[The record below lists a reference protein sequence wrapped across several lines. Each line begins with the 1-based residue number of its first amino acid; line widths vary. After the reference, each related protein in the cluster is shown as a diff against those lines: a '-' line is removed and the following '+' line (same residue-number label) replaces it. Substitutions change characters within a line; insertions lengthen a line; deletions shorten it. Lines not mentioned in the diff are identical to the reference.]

1 MPSGFTPPSE
11 RSRSNRGDSHS
22 DPDLGSRPLVPA
34 AATIMVQRP
43 GTSSSSRAVART
55 FTSQRSSNNDANAST
70 SSSDGPRRPPQELSA
85 TQATFLAGA
94 AVSHAHHASG
104 VALQAA
110 QAAQDSQQRERQVVE
125 QASLF
130 GNALRHE
137 ARHVADAARQAV
149 SQAQHSEQAAR
160 AQAQSAVQTLHQAA
174 SAAVLQAQQSEQ
186 ALRAE
191 AESAVSTIQQQANMR
206 IAALEREVAQGREA
220 LDRLTDVLA
229 EAQQRRFQAEDLNRT
244 LGAQMQELQR
254 QFQLLREGQEALPPP
269 TLEPAQTEP
278 PVASQEQTPHLSFP
292 SMVFE
297 PDSSLNAT
305 VLSPIAQTP
314 KSSPPTPVPK
324 ASPCAPAQGA
334 ATGAPA
340 TTPPVPASSSEQNE
354 LGKQV
359 EDLKFLVVGLMKDV
373 HRLNTSATATVSAP
387 APAEG
392 AAGGAPQQFAQQ
404 GEAASSAQ
412 PQATAATGAVPT
424 LVLPLKPRQQTPQ
437 GDDPDSSNSSSS
449 SSSSGTPA
457 QSRPACRMCGS
468 KAHDEE
474 DCPFL
479 TINRP
484 PGGGGDGGG
493 SPDGDPEGNPSAA
506 TARSGAAASSKSK
519 TPAELEEEV
528 IRIKSLAD
536 LTFPA
541 PPENAAQARG
551 FVNQVL
557 MAIGKVQR
565 SPGNEVYLWAQDCMK
580 LDDKALASDL
590 RFPRLD
596 REIAAKLIK
605 VCRSGR
611 FGLLFQQM
619 VESERMSTGGMPN
632 GRCMLRAIFRHFQ
645 LEKDRIGMLAE
656 RNLLNIRLGGGS
668 IAELIAFRDKYL
680 YVMTT
685 IPLDDQPRETT
696 LFNHLIDELDK
707 CPTLKAKVEK
717 AREAGL
723 SSHRRTTEWLWKRVD
738 IAIELHQQ
746 KINRQEFDRT
756 LQAKPEVLTSTTTQ
770 KPNVPANPAKPDA
783 QPKGDKPTKEKKEK
797 KRKKKKKKDKDG
809 EDEVPATP
817 APNTP
822 RTPRTPKGKGQ
833 KGKGKGKGG
842 SQGDTTPRSQQAQS
856 AKNMSAEEKAR
867 TPCMFYAYGACR
879 SDNCAFLHDDANK
892 YKGPKPKSLAK
903 AKPKAKAKANAA
915 IAPIISAMPL
925 QTLSSPGKV
934 AWLWDTA
941 AGRHLIGR
949 QALSARALACIR
961 PTDSPVGFATGGGA
975 REGSHTLAFEG
986 SKILPADEQVYVLKE
1001 CPPAFSVGK
1010 AVVDDG
1016 HMFVWDPREDRPFL
1030 VPKKELH
1037 RCKLRIPR
1045 GARINASRV
1054 VEYVPQFDEEL
1065 HPSVHS
1071 ASPALS
1077 PVTAS
1082 AVPAYEEGSVLYP
1095 PGCDDI
1101 EYVPDFPD
1109 ADDELEPA
1117 SVEALADEPTEPGDS
1132 DEEAAIVEAYSVA
1145 ERVRRQLF
1153 HKGAVGEAAA
1163 EGEAEPDVPMLK
1175 PSDDIGAVVQPDGKI
1190 KLVPLARGAA
1200 EGAPPKDSK
1209 PDKPPPSKEEA
1220 LRAEAVSAEHLRTH
1234 FPKNPFCKV
1243 CTLAKTTSMRVSHKP
1258 DGKRDDMVDAPE
1270 APFQQLATDDVILAK
1285 GDDHRGLGLGGV
1297 KSHHVIRD
1305 VFSGARVA
1313 YPMSRRGAQQHARNF
1328 RHFMGLKASSI
1339 TPVCL
1344 IKMDE
1349 AGELKVAAEEV
1360 GFVPETSL
1368 PNRWPHNAVLERDV
1382 REEKECCRAIHLQ
1395 SGLPYDFHTHSLPYA
1410 CLSLSFDR
1418 TAPGSDKTQWEA
1430 LTKEAFQGKRGC
1442 FGQLVWYRQK
1452 GSKRTLDPNMAPGL
1466 FLGWRIDPGM
1476 RYRNVVRVLDYQEFR
1491 NKRNSN
1497 IIDVPEPELYI
1508 EDGPPVFPVANATHK
1523 SLVDGSVLEGAAA
1536 RGALPDIPL
1545 RDFPFPPEDLG
1556 LPPLRDPKARGVYI
1570 TVERVIKF
1578 GETPGCKACRGGAPK
1593 HTDACRARFA
1603 ELVRVEKEEAAAKKA
1618 VPEPVSE
1625 PVPEPMTE
1633 ELEGGAAEASGAP
1646 VIPAGVANP
1655 PCCATHTQLAET
1667 SKGGEHTPVFG
1678 LTAPSVPRFGTFKV
1692 RNRRARRANKASKLT
1707 TVFEY
1712 ACSPNSMLGRVDKE
1726 LSVPHVRL
1734 SKEELDVQNPIVAT
1748 QLHEQLRSCKQ
1759 AHLMVSLPCTS
1770 GCPWRRVNLKERGA
1784 PYRKELARK
1793 IVEARKLFNQF
1804 AEHAYTALSCGHH
1817 VTFEWPRYSDSWKRP
1832 EVKRFF
1838 NDSRFKVV
1846 DFDGCRL
1853 GVCNDKGEPVKKP
1866 WRIMTTSD
1874 EVVKSFAGL
1883 TCQHQAHEH
1892 GEARGRSLEGT
1903 GFYTQPMCELLARS
1917 FNPRVATQLVPALP
1931 VVPVVL
1937 QTEHREKEQQLK
1949 HESPLAGLDQ
1959 LATVIES
1966 DETAKTLVEEIADL
1980 HGLFCDMNGLPK
1992 ETPGPE
1998 VNALVPKLLSR
2009 AEMLASPEALAA
2021 IRSEADGLRSVPV
2034 WDEQRPREFKDVQ
2047 SEARASG
2054 TKVHFGKL
2062 MTIASIKFYELAK
2075 HLQKVKGRIVYR
2087 GDCAKDEEGAAAV
2100 YRELGANPTSVQG
2113 LNACMAYGALPGNAT
2128 SAADAIKAYVQA
2140 LLKSKFQTWIEL
2152 PPELRP
2158 KWWRDKFVRPVVLL
2172 LRALYGHPEAG
2183 GLWEKHLK
2191 QVLRQLGGEE
2201 VPEYPGNFWF
2211 PETKLLLSTYVDDLT
2226 LSGPQEE
2233 HQRFWDRLTALVD
2246 VEPPEPVFR
2255 VLGRNH
2261 YVIDSPA
2268 ESSENAAL
2276 GALKDAVVF
2285 DMIDYAQQAVDL
2297 YTSIT
2302 GSKLKPANTP
2312 FCPEGSLIPADDE
2325 ASGELA
2331 PNACKILMKALW
2343 LGRLARPD
2351 IVKPIGD
2358 MASCVQKWS
2367 RNNDKQL
2374 HRLICYINT
2383 TKTYRLVG
2391 QVGDDPREL
2400 RLALYVDADFAGEKS
2415 DAKSNSGGY
2424 LVLKGPNTFF
2434 PLAWVSK
2441 RQTSVSR
2448 STTESEIV
2456 SLAHSL
2462 FQEGL
2467 PALSLWERLLGRTSV
2482 QLVIHEDN
2490 QATILVAKKGYSPKL
2505 RHIAR
2510 THKVNLGSIS
2520 EQLEEGT
2527 GVEIE
2532 YVDTAEQAADIFTK
2546 ALVPQKWDRAI
2557 KLLGIRQKL
2566 PAVLTD
2572 KRNLTVKAGSGP
2584 KTSNPTP

>member
-1 MPSGFTPPSE
+1 MASGFTPPSE

-22 DPDLGSRPLVPA
+22 DPDLGSGPLVPA

-94 AVSHAHHASG
+94 AVSHAHHASGPSG

-174 SAAVLQAQQSEQ
+174 SAAVFQAQQSEQ

-191 AESAVSTIQQQANMR
+191 AESAVSAIQQQADLR

-269 TLEPAQTEP
+269 SLEHAQTEP

-334 ATGAPA
+334 ASGAPA

-412 PQATAATGAVPT
+412 PQATTAAGAVPT

-437 GDDPDSSNSSSS
+437 GDDPDSSGSSSS

-468 KAHDEE
+468 KKHDEE

-797 KRKKKKKKDKDG
+797 KRKKKKKRDKDG

-817 APNTP
+817 APNTPRTP

-903 AKPKAKAKANAA
+903 AKPKTKAKANAA
-915 IAPIISAMPL
+915 IAPIISAMPS

-934 AWLWDTA
+934 TWLWDTA

-961 PTDSPVGFATGGGA
+961 PTDSPVGLTG
-975 REGSHTLAFEG
+975 
-986 SKILPADEQVYVLKE
+986 KVL
-1001 CPPAFSVGK
+1001 
-1010 AVVDDG
+1010 
-1016 HMFVWDPREDRPFL
+1016 
-1030 VPKKELH
+1030 
-1037 RCKLRIPR
+1037 
-1045 GARINASRV
+1045 
-1054 VEYVPQFDEEL
+1054 
-1065 HPSVHS
+1065 
-1071 ASPALS
+1071 
-1077 PVTAS
+1077 T
-1082 AVPAYEEGSVLYP
+1082 
-1095 PGCDDI
+1095 
-1101 EYVPDFPD
+1101 
-1109 ADDELEPA
+1109 
-1117 SVEALADEPTEPGDS
+1117 
-1132 DEEAAIVEAYSVA
+1132 
-1145 ERVRRQLF
+1145 
-1153 HKGAVGEAAA
+1153 
-1163 EGEAEPDVPMLK
+1163 
-1175 PSDDIGAVVQPDGKI
+1175 
-1190 KLVPLARGAA
+1190 
-1200 EGAPPKDSK
+1200 
-1209 PDKPPPSKEEA
+1209 
-1220 LRAEAVSAEHLRTH
+1220 
-1234 FPKNPFCKV
+1234 
-1243 CTLAKTTSMRVSHKP
+1243 
-1258 DGKRDDMVDAPE
+1258 
-1270 APFQQLATDDVILAK
+1270 
-1285 GDDHRGLGLGGV
+1285 
-1297 KSHHVIRD
+1297 
-1305 VFSGARVA
+1305 
-1313 YPMSRRGAQQHARNF
+1313 
-1328 RHFMGLKASSI
+1328 
-1339 TPVCL
+1339 
-1344 IKMDE
+1344 
-1349 AGELKVAAEEV
+1349 
-1360 GFVPETSL
+1360 
-1368 PNRWPHNAVLERDV
+1368 RWP
-1382 REEKECCRAIHLQ
+1382 
-1395 SGLPYDFHTHSLPYA
+1395 
-1410 CLSLSFDR
+1410 
-1418 TAPGSDKTQWEA
+1418 
-1430 LTKEAFQGKRGC
+1430 
-1442 FGQLVWYRQK
+1442 
-1452 GSKRTLDPNMAPGL
+1452 
-1466 FLGWRIDPGM
+1466 
-1476 RYRNVVRVLDYQEFR
+1476 
-1491 NKRNSN
+1491 
-1497 IIDVPEPELYI
+1497 
-1508 EDGPPVFPVANATHK
+1508 
-1523 SLVDGSVLEGAAA
+1523 
-1536 RGALPDIPL
+1536 L
-1545 RDFPFPPEDLG
+1545 R
-1556 LPPLRDPKARGVYI
+1556 
-1570 TVERVIKF
+1570 
-1578 GETPGCKACRGGAPK
+1578 
-1593 HTDACRARFA
+1593 
-1603 ELVRVEKEEAAAKKA
+1603 
-1618 VPEPVSE
+1618 
-1625 PVPEPMTE
+1625 
-1633 ELEGGAAEASGAP
+1633 
-1646 VIPAGVANP
+1646 
-1655 PCCATHTQLAET
+1655 
-1667 SKGGEHTPVFG
+1667 
-1678 LTAPSVPRFGTFKV
+1678 
-1692 RNRRARRANKASKLT
+1692 
-1707 TVFEY
+1707 
-1712 ACSPNSMLGRVDKE
+1712 
-1726 LSVPHVRL
+1726 
-1734 SKEELDVQNPIVAT
+1734 
-1748 QLHEQLRSCKQ
+1748 
-1759 AHLMVSLPCTS
+1759 
-1770 GCPWRRVNLKERGA
+1770 
-1784 PYRKELARK
+1784 
-1793 IVEARKLFNQF
+1793 
-1804 AEHAYTALSCGHH
+1804 
-1817 VTFEWPRYSDSWKRP
+1817 
-1832 EVKRFF
+1832 
-1838 NDSRFKVV
+1838 
-1846 DFDGCRL
+1846 
-1853 GVCNDKGEPVKKP
+1853 
-1866 WRIMTTSD
+1866 
-1874 EVVKSFAGL
+1874 VVKS
-1883 TCQHQAHEH
+1883 CQPMNRFMSLRN
-1892 GEARGRSLEGT
+1892 ARRRSLW
-1903 GFYTQPMCELLARS
+1903 ARLS
-1917 FNPRVATQLVPALP
+1917 SMTATC
-1931 VVPVVL
+1931 
-1937 QTEHREKEQQLK
+1937 
-1949 HESPLAGLDQ
+1949 SCG
-1959 LATVIES
+1959 
-1966 DETAKTLVEEIADL
+1966 
-1980 HGLFCDMNGLPK
+1980 
-1992 ETPGPE
+1992 
-1998 VNALVPKLLSR
+1998 
-2009 AEMLASPEALAA
+2009 
-2021 IRSEADGLRSVPV
+2021 
-2034 WDEQRPREFKDVQ
+2034 
-2047 SEARASG
+2047 
-2054 TKVHFGKL
+2054 
-2062 MTIASIKFYELAK
+2062 
-2075 HLQKVKGRIVYR
+2075 
-2087 GDCAKDEEGAAAV
+2087 
-2100 YRELGANPTSVQG
+2100 
-2113 LNACMAYGALPGNAT
+2113 
-2128 SAADAIKAYVQA
+2128 
-2140 LLKSKFQTWIEL
+2140 
-2152 PPELRP
+2152 
-2158 KWWRDKFVRPVVLL
+2158 
-2172 LRALYGHPEAG
+2172 
-2183 GLWEKHLK
+2183 
-2191 QVLRQLGGEE
+2191 
-2201 VPEYPGNFWF
+2201 
-2211 PETKLLLSTYVDDLT
+2211 
-2226 LSGPQEE
+2226 
-2233 HQRFWDRLTALVD
+2233 
-2246 VEPPEPVFR
+2246 
-2255 VLGRNH
+2255 
-2261 YVIDSPA
+2261 
-2268 ESSENAAL
+2268 
-2276 GALKDAVVF
+2276 
-2285 DMIDYAQQAVDL
+2285 
-2297 YTSIT
+2297 
-2302 GSKLKPANTP
+2302 
-2312 FCPEGSLIPADDE
+2312 IPA
-2325 ASGELA
+2325 
-2331 PNACKILMKALW
+2331 
-2343 LGRLARPD
+2343 R
-2351 IVKPIGD
+2351 IG
-2358 MASCVQKWS
+2358 
-2367 RNNDKQL
+2367 
-2374 HRLICYINT
+2374 
-2383 TKTYRLVG
+2383 
-2391 QVGDDPREL
+2391 
-2400 RLALYVDADFAGEKS
+2400 
-2415 DAKSNSGGY
+2415 
-2424 LVLKGPNTFF
+2424 
-2434 PLAWVSK
+2434 
-2441 RQTSVSR
+2441 
-2448 STTESEIV
+2448 
-2456 SLAHSL
+2456 HS
-2462 FQEGL
+2462 
-2467 PALSLWERLLGRTSV
+2467 
-2482 QLVIHEDN
+2482 
-2490 QATILVAKKGYSPKL
+2490 
-2505 RHIAR
+2505 
-2510 THKVNLGSIS
+2510 
-2520 EQLEEGT
+2520 
-2527 GVEIE
+2527 
-2532 YVDTAEQAADIFTK
+2532 
-2546 ALVPQKWDRAI
+2546 
-2557 KLLGIRQKL
+2557 
-2566 PAVLTD
+2566 
-2572 KRNLTVKAGSGP
+2572 
-2584 KTSNPTP
+2584 

>member
-1 MPSGFTPPSE
+1 MASGFTPPSE
-11 RSRSNRGDSHS
+11 RSRSRAGDSHS
-22 DPDLGSRPLVPA
+22 DPELGSRALVPA
-34 AATIMVQRP
+34 AATTMVPQRP
-43 GTSSSSRAVART
+43 DASSSSSRAVVRT
-55 FTSQRSSNNDANAST
+55 FTTRRSSNQDPNAST
-70 SSSDGPRRPPQELSA
+70 SSSDGPRRPAQELSA
-85 TQATFLAGA
+85 TQATFLAGVA
-94 AVSHAHHASG
+94 MQQAHHASG

-110 QAAQDSQQRERQVVE
+110 QTAQSSQQRERRVVE
-125 QASLF
+125 EASLF
-130 GNALRHE
+130 GNALRQE
-137 ARHVADAARQAV
+137 ARHVVDTAREAV
-149 SQAQHSEQAAR
+149 SQAQQSEQTTR
-160 AQAQSAVQTLHQAA
+160 VQAQNAVETLHQAA
-174 SAAVLQAQQSEQ
+174 SAAVSQARQSEQ
-186 ALRAE
+186 TLRVQAG
-191 AESAVSTIQQQANMR
+191 AAVNAIQQQANER
-206 IAALEREVAQGREA
+206 IALLEREVAQGRAA
-220 LDRLTDVLA
+220 LDRMTDLLA
-229 EAQQRRFQAEDLNRT
+229 ESNQQRFRAEDQNRA
-244 LGAQMQELQR
+244 LGAQLQELQR
-254 QFQLLREGQEALPPP
+254 QFQLLRGSSGVS
-269 TLEPAQTEP
+269 TLGAPEPASADRP
-278 PVASQEQTPHLSFP
+278 GASEEQTPHLSFP

-314 KSSPPTPVPK
+314 KSSPPTPAPK
-324 ASPCAPAQGA
+324 ASPCASAQGA

-392 AAGGAPQQFAQQ
+392 AAGGAPQQPAQQ

-412 PQATAATGAVPT
+412 PQATTTTGAVPT
-424 LVLPLKPRQQTPQ
+424 LVLPLRPRQQTPQ
-437 GDDPDSSNSSSS
+437 GDDPDSSDSSSS
-449 SSSSGTPA
+449 SSSSGAPA
-457 QSRPACRMCGS
+457 PSRPACRMCGS
-468 KAHDEE
+468 KAHDEA

-479 TINRP
+479 TVNRP

-493 SPDGDPEGNPSAA
+493 SPDGDPEGNPPAA

-707 CPTLKAKVEK
+707 CPALKAKVEK

-723 SSHRRTTEWLWKRVD
+723 SSHRRSTEWLWKRVD
-738 IAIELHQQ
+738 IVIELHQQ

-783 QPKGDKPTKEKKEK
+783 QPKGDKPTKEKK
-797 KRKKKKKKDKDG
+797 KKKNKDG

-822 RTPRTPKGKGQ
+822 RTPRTPKGKGE

-842 SQGDTTPRSQQAQS
+842 GQGDTTPRSQQAQS
-856 AKNMSAEEKAR
+856 AKNMTAEEKAR

-879 SDNCAFLHDDANK
+879 SDNCAFLHDNANK

-915 IAPIISAMPL
+915 IAPIISAMPS

-934 AWLWDTA
+934 TWLWDTA

-949 QALSARALACIR
+949 QALSSRALACVR

-1016 HMFVWDPREDRPFL
+1016 HLFVWDPREDRPYL
-1030 VPKKELH
+1030 VPKKELS
-1037 RCKLRIPR
+1037 RCKLKIPR
-1045 GARINASRV
+1045 GIRINASRV

-1065 HPSVHS
+1065 HPRVHS

-1077 PVTAS
+1077 PVIAS
-1082 AVPAYEEGSVLYP
+1082 AVPAYEEGSVLFP
-1095 PGCDDI
+1095 PGSDDI
-1101 EYVPDFPD
+1101 EYVPDFVE
-1109 ADDELEPA
+1109 ADDELGPA
-1117 SVEALADEPTEPGDS
+1117 SAEAMSYEPTEPGDS

-1153 HKGAVGEAAA
+1153 HKGAAAEAAA
-1163 EGEAEPDVPMLK
+1163 EGEAEPDVPKLK
-1175 PSDDIGAVVQPDGKI
+1175 PGDDFDAVVASDGKI
-1190 KLVPLARGAA
+1190 KLVPVKHRGAA
-1200 EGAPPKDSK
+1200 EGPSLADPKPK
-1209 PDKPPPSKEEA
+1209 EAPPSKEEA
-1220 LRAEAVSAEHLRTH
+1220 LKAEAVSAEHLRTH
-1234 FPKNPFCKV
+1234 FPKNPYCKI
-1243 CTLAKTTSMRVSHKP
+1243 CTVAKTTSMRVARKP
-1258 DGKRDDMVDAPE
+1258 DSKRDDMIDAPD

-1297 KSHHVIRD
+1297 KSHHVVRD
-1305 VFSGARVA
+1305 VFSGVRIA
-1313 YPMSRRGAQQHARNF
+1313 YPMPRRGAQHHARNF
-1328 RHFMGLKASSI
+1328 RHFMGLKASSV

-1349 AGELKVAAEEV
+1349 AGELKGAAEEV

-1395 SGLPYDFHTHSLPYA
+1395 SGLPYDFHTHSFPFA

-1418 TAPGSDKTQWEA
+1418 TVPGSDKTQWEA
-1430 LTKEAFQGKRGC
+1430 LTKEPFSGRRAC

-1466 FLGWRIDPGM
+1466 FLGWRIDPGL
-1476 RYRNVVRVLDYQEFR
+1476 RYREVVKVLDYQDFR
-1491 NKRNSN
+1491 NKRNSTVVE
-1497 IIDVPEPELYI
+1497 VPEPELFI
-1508 EDGPPVFPVANATHK
+1508 EDGPPIFPVANATHK

-1536 RGALPDIPL
+1536 HGALPDIPL
-1545 RDFPFPPEDLG
+1545 REVPFPPEDLG
-1556 LPPLRDPKARGVYI
+1556 LPPLKDPKARGVYI

-1603 ELVRVEKEEAAAKKA
+1603 ELVRVEKEEVAAKKA
-1618 VPEPVSE
+1618 VPEPVAE
-1625 PVPEPMTE
+1625 PVPEPVLE

-1646 VIPAGVANP
+1646 VVPAGVANP
-1655 PCCATHTQLAET
+1655 PCCATHTPLVET
-1667 SKGGEHTPVFG
+1667 TRGSDSTPIFG
-1678 LTAPSVPRFGTFKV
+1678 LTAPSVPLFGTFRV
-1692 RNRRARRANKASKLT
+1692 RNRRARRANKTSKLA

-1726 LSVPHVRL
+1726 LGVPHVRL
-1734 SKEELDVQNPIVAT
+1734 NKEELDVQNPIVAT

-1770 GCPWRRVNLKERGA
+1770 GCPWHRVNLKERGA

-1793 IVEARKLFNQF
+1793 IVESRKLFNQF

-1874 EVVKSFAGL
+1874 EVVKSFTGL

-1892 GEARGRSLEGT
+1892 GEARGRSLEST

-1931 VVPVVL
+1931 VVPVVP
-1937 QTEHREKEQQLK
+1937 QTEHREKEQALK

-1980 HGLFCDMNGLPK
+1980 HGLFCGMNGLPK

-1998 VNALVPKLLSR
+1998 VNALVTKLLSR

-2140 LLKSKFQTWIEL
+2140 LLKSKYQTWIEL

-2302 GSKLKPANTP
+2302 GSKLKPATTP

-2400 RLALYVDADFAGEKS
+2400 HLALYVDADFAGEKS

-2424 LVLKGPNTFF
+2424 LVLKGPNTLF

-2467 PALSLWERLLGRTSV
+2467 PALSLWERLLGRTDV

-2584 KTSNPTP
+2584 KTSSPTP

>member
-174 SAAVLQAQQSEQ
+174 SAAVFQAQQSEQ

-191 AESAVSTIQQQANMR
+191 AESAVSTIQQQADLR

-269 TLEPAQTEP
+269 SLEPAQTEP

-340 TTPPVPASSSEQNE
+340 TTPASSSEQNE

-412 PQATAATGAVPT
+412 PQATTTTGAVPT

-437 GDDPDSSNSSSS
+437 GDDPDSSGSSSS

-474 DCPFL
+474 DCPYL

-822 RTPRTPKGKGQ
+822 RTPRTPRTPKGKGQ

-903 AKPKAKAKANAA
+903 AKPKTKAKANAA
-915 IAPIISAMPL
+915 IAPIISAMPS

-934 AWLWDTA
+934 TWLWDTA

-949 QALSARALACIR
+949 QALSARALACVR

-1065 HPSVHS
+1065 HPRVHS

-1117 SVEALADEPTEPGDS
+1117 SVEALAYEPTEPGDS

-1163 EGEAEPDVPMLK
+1163 ESDAEPDVPMLK

-1430 LTKEAFQGKRGC
+1430 LTKEPFQGKRGC

-1536 RGALPDIPL
+1536 HGALPDIPL

-1556 LPPLRDPKARGVYI
+1556 L
-1570 TVERVIKF
+1570 
-1578 GETPGCKACRGGAPK
+1578 
-1593 HTDACRARFA
+1593 
-1603 ELVRVEKEEAAAKKA
+1603 
-1618 VPEPVSE
+1618 S
-1625 PVPEPMTE
+1625 
-1633 ELEGGAAEASGAP
+1633 
-1646 VIPAGVANP
+1646 
-1655 PCCATHTQLAET
+1655 Q
-1667 SKGGEHTPVFG
+1667 
-1678 LTAPSVPRFGTFKV
+1678 
-1692 RNRRARRANKASKLT
+1692 
-1707 TVFEY
+1707 
-1712 ACSPNSMLGRVDKE
+1712 
-1726 LSVPHVRL
+1726 
-1734 SKEELDVQNPIVAT
+1734 
-1748 QLHEQLRSCKQ
+1748 
-1759 AHLMVSLPCTS
+1759 
-1770 GCPWRRVNLKERGA
+1770 
-1784 PYRKELARK
+1784 
-1793 IVEARKLFNQF
+1793 
-1804 AEHAYTALSCGHH
+1804 
-1817 VTFEWPRYSDSWKRP
+1817 
-1832 EVKRFF
+1832 
-1838 NDSRFKVV
+1838 
-1846 DFDGCRL
+1846 
-1853 GVCNDKGEPVKKP
+1853 
-1866 WRIMTTSD
+1866 
-1874 EVVKSFAGL
+1874 
-1883 TCQHQAHEH
+1883 
-1892 GEARGRSLEGT
+1892 
-1903 GFYTQPMCELLARS
+1903 
-1917 FNPRVATQLVPALP
+1917 
-1931 VVPVVL
+1931 
-1937 QTEHREKEQQLK
+1937 
-1949 HESPLAGLDQ
+1949 
-1959 LATVIES
+1959 
-1966 DETAKTLVEEIADL
+1966 
-1980 HGLFCDMNGLPK
+1980 
-1992 ETPGPE
+1992 
-1998 VNALVPKLLSR
+1998 
-2009 AEMLASPEALAA
+2009 
-2021 IRSEADGLRSVPV
+2021 
-2034 WDEQRPREFKDVQ
+2034 
-2047 SEARASG
+2047 
-2054 TKVHFGKL
+2054 
-2062 MTIASIKFYELAK
+2062 
-2075 HLQKVKGRIVYR
+2075 
-2087 GDCAKDEEGAAAV
+2087 
-2100 YRELGANPTSVQG
+2100 
-2113 LNACMAYGALPGNAT
+2113 
-2128 SAADAIKAYVQA
+2128 
-2140 LLKSKFQTWIEL
+2140 
-2152 PPELRP
+2152 
-2158 KWWRDKFVRPVVLL
+2158 
-2172 LRALYGHPEAG
+2172 
-2183 GLWEKHLK
+2183 
-2191 QVLRQLGGEE
+2191 
-2201 VPEYPGNFWF
+2201 
-2211 PETKLLLSTYVDDLT
+2211 
-2226 LSGPQEE
+2226 
-2233 HQRFWDRLTALVD
+2233 
-2246 VEPPEPVFR
+2246 
-2255 VLGRNH
+2255 
-2261 YVIDSPA
+2261 
-2268 ESSENAAL
+2268 
-2276 GALKDAVVF
+2276 
-2285 DMIDYAQQAVDL
+2285 
-2297 YTSIT
+2297 
-2302 GSKLKPANTP
+2302 
-2312 FCPEGSLIPADDE
+2312 
-2325 ASGELA
+2325 
-2331 PNACKILMKALW
+2331 
-2343 LGRLARPD
+2343 
-2351 IVKPIGD
+2351 
-2358 MASCVQKWS
+2358 
-2367 RNNDKQL
+2367 
-2374 HRLICYINT
+2374 
-2383 TKTYRLVG
+2383 
-2391 QVGDDPREL
+2391 
-2400 RLALYVDADFAGEKS
+2400 
-2415 DAKSNSGGY
+2415 
-2424 LVLKGPNTFF
+2424 
-2434 PLAWVSK
+2434 
-2441 RQTSVSR
+2441 
-2448 STTESEIV
+2448 
-2456 SLAHSL
+2456 
-2462 FQEGL
+2462 
-2467 PALSLWERLLGRTSV
+2467 
-2482 QLVIHEDN
+2482 
-2490 QATILVAKKGYSPKL
+2490 
-2505 RHIAR
+2505 
-2510 THKVNLGSIS
+2510 
-2520 EQLEEGT
+2520 
-2527 GVEIE
+2527 
-2532 YVDTAEQAADIFTK
+2532 
-2546 ALVPQKWDRAI
+2546 
-2557 KLLGIRQKL
+2557 
-2566 PAVLTD
+2566 
-2572 KRNLTVKAGSGP
+2572 
-2584 KTSNPTP
+2584 

>member
-1 MPSGFTPPSE
+1 
-11 RSRSNRGDSHS
+11 
-22 DPDLGSRPLVPA
+22 
-34 AATIMVQRP
+34 MVQRP

-160 AQAQSAVQTLHQAA
+160 AQAQSAVQTLRQAA
-174 SAAVLQAQQSEQ
+174 SAAVFQAQQSEQ

-191 AESAVSTIQQQANMR
+191 AESAVSAIQQQADLR

-269 TLEPAQTEP
+269 SLEHAQTEP

-334 ATGAPA
+334 ASGAPA

-412 PQATAATGAVPT
+412 PQATTATGAVPT

-437 GDDPDSSNSSSS
+437 GDDPDSSGSSSS

-797 KRKKKKKKDKDG
+797 RRKKKKKKDKDG

-817 APNTP
+817 APNTPRTP

-915 IAPIISAMPL
+915 IAPIISAMPS

-934 AWLWDTA
+934 TWLWDTA

-949 QALSARALACIR
+949 QALSARALACVR

-1065 HPSVHS
+1065 HPRVHS

-1082 AVPAYEEGSVLYP
+1082 AVPAYEEG
-1095 PGCDDI
+1095 
-1101 EYVPDFPD
+1101 
-1109 ADDELEPA
+1109 
-1117 SVEALADEPTEPGDS
+1117 
-1132 DEEAAIVEAYSVA
+1132 DEEAAIVD
-1145 ERVRRQLF
+1145 L
-1153 HKGAVGEAAA
+1153 
-1163 EGEAEPDVPMLK
+1163 
-1175 PSDDIGAVVQPDGKI
+1175 
-1190 KLVPLARGAA
+1190 
-1200 EGAPPKDSK
+1200 
-1209 PDKPPPSKEEA
+1209 
-1220 LRAEAVSAEHLRTH
+1220 
-1234 FPKNPFCKV
+1234 
-1243 CTLAKTTSMRVSHKP
+1243 
-1258 DGKRDDMVDAPE
+1258 
-1270 APFQQLATDDVILAK
+1270 
-1285 GDDHRGLGLGGV
+1285 
-1297 KSHHVIRD
+1297 
-1305 VFSGARVA
+1305 
-1313 YPMSRRGAQQHARNF
+1313 
-1328 RHFMGLKASSI
+1328 SSI
-1339 TPVCL
+1339 
-1344 IKMDE
+1344 
-1349 AGELKVAAEEV
+1349 
-1360 GFVPETSL
+1360 
-1368 PNRWPHNAVLERDV
+1368 
-1382 REEKECCRAIHLQ
+1382 
-1395 SGLPYDFHTHSLPYA
+1395 
-1410 CLSLSFDR
+1410 
-1418 TAPGSDKTQWEA
+1418 
-1430 LTKEAFQGKRGC
+1430 
-1442 FGQLVWYRQK
+1442 
-1452 GSKRTLDPNMAPGL
+1452 
-1466 FLGWRIDPGM
+1466 
-1476 RYRNVVRVLDYQEFR
+1476 
-1491 NKRNSN
+1491 
-1497 IIDVPEPELYI
+1497 
-1508 EDGPPVFPVANATHK
+1508 
-1523 SLVDGSVLEGAAA
+1523 
-1536 RGALPDIPL
+1536 
-1545 RDFPFPPEDLG
+1545 
-1556 LPPLRDPKARGVYI
+1556 
-1570 TVERVIKF
+1570 
-1578 GETPGCKACRGGAPK
+1578 
-1593 HTDACRARFA
+1593 
-1603 ELVRVEKEEAAAKKA
+1603 
-1618 VPEPVSE
+1618 
-1625 PVPEPMTE
+1625 
-1633 ELEGGAAEASGAP
+1633 
-1646 VIPAGVANP
+1646 
-1655 PCCATHTQLAET
+1655 
-1667 SKGGEHTPVFG
+1667 
-1678 LTAPSVPRFGTFKV
+1678 
-1692 RNRRARRANKASKLT
+1692 
-1707 TVFEY
+1707 
-1712 ACSPNSMLGRVDKE
+1712 
-1726 LSVPHVRL
+1726 
-1734 SKEELDVQNPIVAT
+1734 
-1748 QLHEQLRSCKQ
+1748 
-1759 AHLMVSLPCTS
+1759 
-1770 GCPWRRVNLKERGA
+1770 
-1784 PYRKELARK
+1784 
-1793 IVEARKLFNQF
+1793 
-1804 AEHAYTALSCGHH
+1804 
-1817 VTFEWPRYSDSWKRP
+1817 
-1832 EVKRFF
+1832 
-1838 NDSRFKVV
+1838 
-1846 DFDGCRL
+1846 
-1853 GVCNDKGEPVKKP
+1853 
-1866 WRIMTTSD
+1866 
-1874 EVVKSFAGL
+1874 
-1883 TCQHQAHEH
+1883 
-1892 GEARGRSLEGT
+1892 
-1903 GFYTQPMCELLARS
+1903 
-1917 FNPRVATQLVPALP
+1917 
-1931 VVPVVL
+1931 
-1937 QTEHREKEQQLK
+1937 
-1949 HESPLAGLDQ
+1949 
-1959 LATVIES
+1959 
-1966 DETAKTLVEEIADL
+1966 
-1980 HGLFCDMNGLPK
+1980 
-1992 ETPGPE
+1992 
-1998 VNALVPKLLSR
+1998 
-2009 AEMLASPEALAA
+2009 
-2021 IRSEADGLRSVPV
+2021 
-2034 WDEQRPREFKDVQ
+2034 
-2047 SEARASG
+2047 
-2054 TKVHFGKL
+2054 
-2062 MTIASIKFYELAK
+2062 
-2075 HLQKVKGRIVYR
+2075 
-2087 GDCAKDEEGAAAV
+2087 
-2100 YRELGANPTSVQG
+2100 
-2113 LNACMAYGALPGNAT
+2113 
-2128 SAADAIKAYVQA
+2128 
-2140 LLKSKFQTWIEL
+2140 
-2152 PPELRP
+2152 
-2158 KWWRDKFVRPVVLL
+2158 
-2172 LRALYGHPEAG
+2172 
-2183 GLWEKHLK
+2183 
-2191 QVLRQLGGEE
+2191 
-2201 VPEYPGNFWF
+2201 
-2211 PETKLLLSTYVDDLT
+2211 
-2226 LSGPQEE
+2226 
-2233 HQRFWDRLTALVD
+2233 
-2246 VEPPEPVFR
+2246 
-2255 VLGRNH
+2255 
-2261 YVIDSPA
+2261 
-2268 ESSENAAL
+2268 
-2276 GALKDAVVF
+2276 
-2285 DMIDYAQQAVDL
+2285 
-2297 YTSIT
+2297 
-2302 GSKLKPANTP
+2302 
-2312 FCPEGSLIPADDE
+2312 
-2325 ASGELA
+2325 
-2331 PNACKILMKALW
+2331 
-2343 LGRLARPD
+2343 
-2351 IVKPIGD
+2351 
-2358 MASCVQKWS
+2358 
-2367 RNNDKQL
+2367 
-2374 HRLICYINT
+2374 
-2383 TKTYRLVG
+2383 
-2391 QVGDDPREL
+2391 
-2400 RLALYVDADFAGEKS
+2400 
-2415 DAKSNSGGY
+2415 
-2424 LVLKGPNTFF
+2424 
-2434 PLAWVSK
+2434 
-2441 RQTSVSR
+2441 
-2448 STTESEIV
+2448 
-2456 SLAHSL
+2456 
-2462 FQEGL
+2462 
-2467 PALSLWERLLGRTSV
+2467 
-2482 QLVIHEDN
+2482 
-2490 QATILVAKKGYSPKL
+2490 
-2505 RHIAR
+2505 
-2510 THKVNLGSIS
+2510 
-2520 EQLEEGT
+2520 
-2527 GVEIE
+2527 
-2532 YVDTAEQAADIFTK
+2532 
-2546 ALVPQKWDRAI
+2546 
-2557 KLLGIRQKL
+2557 
-2566 PAVLTD
+2566 
-2572 KRNLTVKAGSGP
+2572 
-2584 KTSNPTP
+2584 